1 MDYIK
6 LSRNILEWEWYSDIN
21 TCRLFIH
28 MLLKANW
35 KEGNFRGTTVPRGSF
50 VSSLPKLAD
59 ETALTMRE
67 VRTAITHLKTTG
79 ELTCKSCSKYTIF
92 TVKNYCLYQTSD
104 MQSDRQTTDK
114 RHSNDT
120 LTTTIEEKKDENLNE
135 DKVTFEKSDDE
146 DLIEDATFINL
157 REEAIKKMKEN
168 DPELKNITSLKDYE
182 AKVNE
187 YMQAIRDERIKNR
200 DIKDV
205 EFDLYKQDRTLTDEV
220 EDTEFDKNDDKI
232 VEYENAARMYMEKE
246 NEVFE
251 DSLNRE
257 ENIKSLLDE
266 LDDSE
271 LDFSDYEEMLRELD
285 ENLEISLE
293 EEIETRKLA

>member
-6 LSRNILEWEWYSDIN
+6 LSRNILEWEWYTDIN

-79 ELTCKSCSKYTIF
+79 ELTSKSCSKYTIF

-104 MQSDRQTTDK
+104 IQSDRQTTDK

-120 LTTTIEEKKDENLNE
+120 LTTTIEEKKEGKKGRNTPPISPVRRFDEFAAAYPRACTGYLPESEYCHAVASGVPEDDLVRSARNYADVCRREKTAERYIKKPENFLRENLFMQYLKGE
-135 DKVTFEKSDDE
+135 DNGSTGRNTGTHEKS
-146 DLIEDATFINL
+146 L
-157 REEAIKKMKEN
+157 
-168 DPELKNITSLKDYE
+168 
-182 AKVNE
+182 NE
-187 YMQAIRDERIKNR
+187 IMSERGY
-200 DIKDV
+200 DG
-205 EFDLYKQDRTLTDEV
+205 EFEG
-220 EDTEFDKNDDKI
+220 F
-232 VEYENAARMYMEKE
+232 
-246 NEVFE
+246 
-251 DSLNRE
+251 
-257 ENIKSLLDE
+257 
-266 LDDSE
+266 
-271 LDFSDYEEMLRELD
+271 
-285 ENLEISLE
+285 
-293 EEIETRKLA
+293 

>member
-120 LTTTIEEKKDENLNE
+120 LTTTIEEKKEGKKGRNTPPISPVRRFDEFAAAYPRACTGYLPESEYCHAVASGVPEDDLVRSARNYADVCRREKTAERYIKKPENFLRENLFMQYLKGEN
-135 DKVTFEKSDDE
+135 DGSVGRDTGTHEKS
-146 DLIEDATFINL
+146 LN
-157 REEAIKKMKEN
+157 
-168 DPELKNITSLKDYE
+168 EL
-182 AKVNE
+182 
-187 YMQAIRDERIKNR
+187 MQERG
-200 DIKDV
+200 
-205 EFDLYKQDRTLTDEV
+205 
-220 EDTEFDKNDDKI
+220 DTG
-232 VEYENAARMYMEKE
+232 
-246 NEVFE
+246 
-251 DSLNRE
+251 
-257 ENIKSLLDE
+257 
-266 LDDSE
+266 
-271 LDFSDYEEMLRELD
+271 DFQGF
-285 ENLEISLE
+285 
-293 EEIETRKLA
+293 